1 MVMQDV
7 HKIVA
12 LQMKCNFTVE
22 ELQLIGRALETHKDA
37 QVGNYYDA
45 TDLDAE
51 EAQATALREWNATE
65 ALLTRI
71 V

>member
-1 MVMQDV
+1 MVTQDV

-22 ELQLIGRALETHKDA
+22 ELQLIGRALEVYNNE
-37 QVGNYYDA
+37 QMRGNWNV
-45 TDLDAE
+45 
-51 EAQATALREWNATE
+51 RELNATE